1 MKNKLNQVE
10 VQARYAS
17 LDDKEKYQGKII
29 RTKIPNEH
37 F

>member
-17 LDDKEKYQGKII
+17 LDDKEKSQGKNYKDKN
-29 RTKIPNEH
+29 T
-37 F
+37 